1 MNFRARKLDLSFKC
15 VSEFNERINILLITR
30 IEYFRIF
37 ISFRNRFQSFQ
48 RSIINI
54 NCDRVFLLFCVID
67 YLSHKKRREAKFFLS
82 RFMIS

>member
-1 MNFRARKLDLSFKC
+1 MNFRARKLDLSFKY

-48 RSIINI
+48 RGIINI
-54 NCDRVFLLFCVID
+54 NCDRVFLSSV
-67 YLSHKKRREAKFFLS
+67 
-82 RFMIS
+82 